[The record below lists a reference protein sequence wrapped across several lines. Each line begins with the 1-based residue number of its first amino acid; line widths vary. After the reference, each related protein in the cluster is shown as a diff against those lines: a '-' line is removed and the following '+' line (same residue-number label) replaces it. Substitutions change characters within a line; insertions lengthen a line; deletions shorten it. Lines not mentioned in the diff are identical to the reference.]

1 MDDSDSD
8 AADQN
13 YADTYFKVNLSPLIW
28 TDYVCYVFCR
38 TIIFFIKNRS

>member
-8 AADQN
+8 AADQKLRG
-13 YADTYFKVNLSPLIW
+13 YIFKIEFISAYW

-38 TIIFFIKNRS
+38 TIIFFH